1 MPISNNSRKKSC
13 TIRATANETITVAST
28 QLAGETVVGLGI
40 TEVFWTGDWTVRRG
54 ANTLLVLTDGQDSWD
69 LTGWGALK
77 EWMGADIVLEQ
88 GTVPGTIIL
97 GCSKYNDEQN
107 ET

>member
-1 MPISNNSRKKSC
+1 MPISNNSKKKSC
-13 TIRATANETITVAST
+13 TIRATANESITVAST
-28 QLAGETVVGLGI
+28 QVGGETVIGLSI
-40 TEVFWTGDWTVRRG
+40 TEIFWTGDWTVKRG

-77 EWMGADIVLEQ
+77 EDMAADIVLEQ
-88 GTVPGTIIL
+88 GTVKGTIIL
-97 GCSKYNDEQN
+97 GCSKYNDVQN